1 MKCANCSNDALYEY
15 KISDVDSVF
24 YCGKDL
30 PRFLEPRRK
39 AGLLAITSAFTTL
52 QEETFATLAPT
63 VEEAVVEEPVEETV
77 AVKTTKKAASKK
89 SVEE

>member
-1 MKCANCSNDALYEY
+1 MKCVNCSNDALYEY

-39 AGLLAITSAFTTL
+39 AGLLAITAAYTAV
-52 QEETFATLAPT
+52 QEEAFSALAPT
-63 VEEAVVEEPVEETV
+63 VEEEAVEEPVEETV
-77 AVKTTKKAASKK
+77 TVKTTKKAASKK